1 MPVENSM
8 KFKYVFIFNIFSNA
22 SPFRSF
28 IKVSHHGCVFNTPIT
43 GKHLLLSKLSSSVC
57 SQLFLYQLLGCEN
70 FSADVETDYAL
81 HSVEE
86 VNICEIFKPV
96 SDIQQEM

>member
-8 KFKYVFIFNIFSNA
+8 NVKHVFIFNIFSNA
-22 SPFRSF
+22 SPFHSF
-28 IKVSHHGCVFNTPIT
+28 IKASYHGYVFTTPIA
-43 GKHLLLSKLSSSVC
+43 GKHLLPSKLSSSVC

-70 FSADVETDYAL
+70 SADVETDYAL

-86 VNICEIFKPV
+86 VNICEIFQPV

>member
-1 MPVENSM
+1 MNV
-8 KFKYVFIFNIFSNA
+8 KHVFIFNIFSNA
-22 SPFRSF
+22 SPFHSF
-28 IKVSHHGCVFNTPIT
+28 IKASYHGYVFTTPIA
-43 GKHLLLSKLSSSVC
+43 GKHLLPSKLSSSVC

-70 FSADVETDYAL
+70 SADVETDYAL

-86 VNICEIFKPV
+86 VNICEIFQPV

>member
-8 KFKYVFIFNIFSNA
+8 KVKHVFIFNIFSNA
-22 SPFRSF
+22 SPFHSF
-28 IKVSHHGCVFNTPIT
+28 IKVSYHGCVFTTPIA

-70 FSADVETDYAL
+70 SADVETDYVL
-81 HSVEE
+81 RSVEGI
-86 VNICEIFKPV
+86 NICEIFQPV
-96 SDIQQEM
+96 SNMQQEM

>member
-1 MPVENSM
+1 MNV
-8 KFKYVFIFNIFSNA
+8 KHVFIFNIFSNA
-22 SPFRSF
+22 CPFHSF
-28 IKVSHHGCVFNTPIT
+28 IKASYHGYVFTTPIA
-43 GKHLLLSKLSSSVC
+43 GKHLLPSKLSSSVC

-70 FSADVETDYAL
+70 SADVETDYAL

-86 VNICEIFKPV
+86 VNICEIFQPV

>member
-8 KFKYVFIFNIFSNA
+8 NVKHVFIFNIFSNA
-22 SPFRSF
+22 SPFHSF
-28 IKVSHHGCVFNTPIT
+28 IKASYHGYVFTTPIA
-43 GKHLLLSKLSSSVC
+43 GKHLLPSKLSSSVC

-70 FSADVETDYAL
+70 SADVETDYAL

-86 VNICEIFKPV
+86 VNICEVFQPV